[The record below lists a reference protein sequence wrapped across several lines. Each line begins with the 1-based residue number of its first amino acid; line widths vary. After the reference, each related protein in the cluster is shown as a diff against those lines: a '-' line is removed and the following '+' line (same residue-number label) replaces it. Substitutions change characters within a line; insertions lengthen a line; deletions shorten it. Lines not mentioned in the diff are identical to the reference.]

1 MDLFAETKGADTGAG
16 LREGGEDES
25 VGRNGVRGNHAAEV
39 KKRLG
44 RAIGVG
50 EGGEEG
56 GVEDGVPVGGFVE
69 QAVGLGQ
76 EAGFGVGI
84 EEGGGVRGPA
94 ANAGLEDVSVELAA
108 GSGIA
113 AADGGLE
120 ERDGDGP

>member
-1 MDLFAETKGADTGAG
+1 MNLLAETKGADTGAG

-39 KKRLG
+39 EKRLG

-50 EGGEEG
+50 EGAEEG

-69 QAVGLGQ
+69 QAVSVGK
-76 EAGFGVGI
+76 EAGFSVGI

-94 ANAGLEDVSVELAA
+94 ANAGLEEVSVELAA
-108 GSGIA
+108 GGGIA
-113 AADGGLE
+113 AADGGSE
-120 ERDGDGP
+120 ERNGDGP